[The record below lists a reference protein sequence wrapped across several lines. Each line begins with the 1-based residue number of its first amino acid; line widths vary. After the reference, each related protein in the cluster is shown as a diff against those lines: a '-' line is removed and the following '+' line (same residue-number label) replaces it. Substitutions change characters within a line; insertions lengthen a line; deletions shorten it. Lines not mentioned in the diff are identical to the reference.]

1 MTASSETVSLV
12 AALYIGIGCIGFICN
27 ATTVFMII
35 MKRVF
40 RLSAY
45 TIMANVALADAIMMV
60 VAGIA
65 CGMGIVYSEKS
76 FCSLK
81 NDFDEINDKFVEC
94 FCFK

>member
-1 MTASSETVSLV
+1 MSPSSETVSLV
-12 AALYIGIGCIGFICN
+12 GALYIGIGLVGFICN
-27 ATTVFMII
+27 AATVFMII

-65 CGMGIVYSEKS
+65 CGLGLVYPEKS
-76 FCSLK
+76 CSVIPEELHTEDS
-81 NDFDEINDKFVEC
+81 NE
-94 FCFK
+94 